1 MSEWFE
7 REMNK
12 TGLVFWAVG
21 IASGFTLYALLWL
34 TLALGTALGLQ

>member
-12 TGLVFWAVG
+12 TGLVFWAVCT
-21 IASGFTLYALLWL
+21 ASGFTLYALLWVS
-34 TLALGTALGLQ
+34 LALGIALDL